1 MFLIPASAD
10 AQLATHSDRNALLAA
25 LEANACASRH
35 VESISLGLEW
45 ERFTAEV
52 ARSSP
57 RPWEDLTPTDRR
69 LAARTVIAGMP
80 PSRRGGLETALA
92 ELLAQDPDTSA
103 GLWIEEEPDDDDDD
117 IEVVSSE
124 ESAERLRA
132 YIEERAEARLQQ
144 GPSAGTALLLRWLV
158 VPTAAITKARKL
170 RDAADPDAAE
180 AALLDQTVAEQQS
193 QVIGEHE
200 AVNQLLALVPA
211 SARAPHDF
219 YTAAAARDLLAAIEG
234 LQAKHGGEAKL
245 GAALGASSVGL
256 GTLKRF
262 KGALR
267 RAVEQKHGFAIVMST
282 TLM

>member
-1 MFLIPASAD
+1 MFLVPASAD
-10 AQLATHSDRNALLAA
+10 AQLATHSDRNALLTVLETNA
-25 LEANACASRH
+25 LASRH

-45 ERFTAEV
+45 ERFTTQV

-57 RPWEDLTPTDRR
+57 RPWEDLTAADRR
-69 LAARTVIAGMP
+69 RAAGTIVAGMP
-80 PSRRGGLETALA
+80 RSRRGGLETALA

-103 GLWIEEEPDDDDDD
+103 GLWIEEEPDDADD
-117 IEVVSSE
+117 IEVVSPE

-132 YIEERAEARLQQ
+132 HIEGRAEARLQQ
-144 GPSAGTALLLRWLV
+144 GPGAGTALLLRWLV
-158 VPTAAITKARKL
+158 VPPAAITKARKL
-170 RDAADPDAAE
+170 RDADDPDAAE

-200 AVNQLLALVPA
+200 ALNQLLALAPA

-219 YTAAAARDLLAAIEG
+219 YTAAAARELLAIIEG

-256 GTLKRF
+256 GMLKRF
-262 KGALR
+262 KSALR
-267 RAVEQKHGFAIVMST
+267 RAVKQKHGFAIVTST
-282 TLM
+282 TLI